1 MPLNIRPFYI
11 DFFFLKLL
19 VQNLLKAVRMLV
31 FNSKDHVHFFSFAFF
46 TATNALSVLDVD
58 MRVGE
63 NKRAHNTSSYK
74 NNNLI
79 VRRHQEFIIT
89 IRFSQPFNIQWD
101 NVLLEFLIGEQIF

>member
-1 MPLNIRPFYI
+1 
-11 DFFFLKLL
+11 
-19 VQNLLKAVRMLV
+19 
-31 FNSKDHVHFFSFAFF
+31 
-46 TATNALSVLDVD
+46 
-58 MRVGE
+58 MRVVE